1 MDEHFIITLN
11 VNGRSF
17 PLRIRRDRE
26 EVYRKAVKELD
37 RKTNQYK
44 SLFQKP
50 YAETM
55 SRRKIDEM
63 DCVLMTAI
71 QAVSENIRLEKET
84 DAKEMEKRLRSMI
97 QEVDNYLNQ

>member
-1 MDEHFIITLN
+1 MSDHFIITLS

-17 PLRIRRDRE
+17 PLRIERSKE
-26 EVYRKAVKELD
+26 EIYRKAVKELD
-37 RKTNQYK
+37 KKTNQYK
-44 SLFQKP
+44 TLFQKP

-71 QAVSENIRLEKET
+71 QAVSENVLLEKET
-84 DAKEMEKRLRSMI
+84 DAKEIEQRLKSMI
-97 QEVDNYLNQ
+97 LEIDDYLNQ